1 MHAGSSLVAA
11 GINED
16 RMHDDE
22 KHVERSGEVA
32 LISSLLGQ
40 LLQGSLCN
48 AAISSRAHGSK
59 QNLAVEV
66 THV

>member
-1 MHAGSSLVAA
+1 
-11 GINED
+11 
-16 RMHDDE
+16 MHDDE